1 MGTERVSIEPVQ
13 QRNWDWRAAGNFV
26 GGGSG
31 SGLLII
37 IAVLTLLGARVSNL
51 IVIAVFLIVTGLGLV
66 WLEIGRPWRF
76 LNVYRNPA
84 TSWMSRESWLASVLV
99 PLALL
104 ASWFE
109 SNTLIILTG
118 LNAALFLYSQ
128 GRILK
133 AARSIAAWR
142 IPEVVPLVMTTG
154 LTEGIGILLI
164 SWVLIPDLKANIGLF
179 DITIISV
186 FLILARIWMWIA
198 YREALF
204 VSVPDNTREIILRSQ
219 LPFILYGHI
228 LPIALLFIAVSLK
241 SYVNILVLLSGLCI
255 MLSGWN
261 IKFII
266 ITRAALNQGYA
277 LPHSPARGGGKSGPG
292 VKPGWTSK

>member
-1 MGTERVSIEPVQ
+1 MSIGPVQ
-13 QRNWDWRAAGNFV
+13 QRSWDWRAAGNFV

-31 SGLLII
+31 SGLMII
-37 IAVLTLLGARVSNL
+37 IAVLTLLGGSSNNL
-51 IVIAVFLIVTGLGLV
+51 LLIAVFLVVTGLGLV

-84 TSWMSRESWLASVLV
+84 TSWMSRESWLATVLV

-104 ASWFE
+104 ASWSQ
-109 SNTLIILTG
+109 SNILIILTG

-128 GRILK
+128 ARILK

-142 IPEVVPLVMTTG
+142 IPQIVPLVMTTG
-154 LTEGIGILLI
+154 IAEGSGILLI
-164 SWVLIPDLKANIGLF
+164 AWVLIPGIKASIGLF

-186 FLILARIWMWIA
+186 FLILSRIWMWIA

-204 VSVPDNTREIILRSQ
+204 VSVPDNTRTIINRAQ
-219 LPFILYGHI
+219 VPFILYGHI
-228 LPIALLFIAVSLK
+228 LAIVFLFIAVSLK

-255 MLSGWN
+255 TLSGWK
-261 IKFII
+261 IKYLI
-266 ITRAALNQGYA
+266 ITKAALNQGYA

-292 VKPGWTSK
+292 VKPGWTNS